1 MPTDAHP
8 TAPAGPAEQSRGFVS
23 IEKAIL
29 LDVCLGVPLGYI
41 WFRVPASDG
50 VKAPLAS
57 PDTCLF
63 RGDQLAFMKTQYEA
77 GDADIGRAVESLCAK
92 ADELL
97 ERAPFSVMN
106 KKGQPPSGDPHDYHS
121 LAKYWWPNPE
131 TADGLPFVRDD
142 GRVNPEC
149 YADTYDFSELEAFAE
164 AVLTVALAAFLTGDR
179 RYSEQAAH
187 FLRAWFVDEDTRQS
201 PNFQHA
207 QAVPGKK
214 DGRWQGIIEARRLI
228 YTTEAV
234 RLLEAVDGITTN
246 DVHDIQKWF
255 SELLQWMTESE
266 FGKAAAAR
274 NNNIAFWY
282 DLQRMVYA
290 DFCGKDDVAT
300 SIARD
305 VSIPRLQEQME
316 EDGSLP
322 AELERAYP
330 QDYVAFTVMAMALIS
345 RVGEKHGLQLWEPRE
360 ADGHGFRVAH
370 DWLLR
375 MTRSHHLLE
384 GLGEWNAPDGSG
396 QTESEAAEAPSGRGG
411 GQISQLM
418 DLGVRMRGLAHIA
431 ETRRRQLVAERNAAA
446 EKTDTLVG
454 ELREAHERE
463 RRGFQ
468 DQLDA
473 AKAARD
479 HYAEQAEAF
488 KQQLD
493 EARLEHER
501 ELRDQQDTHD
511 REKRYLQAQIDAAN
525 AMWQRSVEQQDEL
538 KRELDEARKE
548 RDQARKELKS
558 ARNRVEKASA
568 DSGDSQHEK
577 KLQYLQAQLD
587 TANAMWE
594 WYAARSGDAG
604 PSTGGSNAPSADKMA
619 SHTESRGA
627 ETGERQAGQKAE
639 KQDTRRDKRKVAK
652 PQKERHRER
661 ANHYED
667 MVRYAEKLEKQ
678 YAVLLASRSWRAS
691 GAARVLHRRLR
702 GMVGARVPQHNQWPS
717 RPAAMNLQYEHIGR
731 DKLSERITEADIQ
744 AIRRYALA
752 LEKKILALVNSTSW
766 KVMAPV
772 RVTGR
777 TYRRMILRRPVH
789 HTRLPKR
796 PKCF

>member
-1 MPTDAHP
+1 MSTDTHP
-8 TAPAGPAEQSRGFVS
+8 SGPAEQSRGFVS

-41 WFRVPASDG
+41 WFRVPASDETE
-50 VKAPLAS
+50 APLGS

-63 RGDQLAFMKTQYEA
+63 RGDQLAFMKAQYEA
-77 GDADIGRAVESLCAK
+77 GDADIGRAVACLSSK
-92 ADELL
+92 ADGLL
-97 ERAPFSVMN
+97 ERAPFSVIN
-106 KKGQPPSGDPHDYHS
+106 KKGQPASGNPHDYYS
-121 LAKYWWPNPE
+121 LAKYWWPNPKNPY
-131 TADGLPFVRDD
+131 GLPFVQED
-142 GRVNPEC
+142 GRVNPEA
-149 YADTYDFSELEAFAE
+149 YSDDYDFSELEAFTE
-164 AVLTVALAAFLTGDR
+164 AVLTLALAAFLTGDR
-179 RYSEQAAH
+179 RYSAQGAR
-187 FLRAWFVDEDTRQS
+187 FLRTWFVDEATRQN

-228 YTTEAV
+228 YATESA
-234 RLLEAVDGITTN
+234 RLLEAAGGITAN
-246 DVHDIQKWF
+246 DVHDIQQWF
-255 SELLQWMTESE
+255 SDLLQWMTDSE

-290 DFCGKDDVAT
+290 DFCGKDDLAT
-300 SIARD
+300 GIARD
-305 VSIPRLQEQME
+305 VSIPRLQEQMQE
-316 EDGSLP
+316 GGSLP
-322 AELERAYP
+322 AELERTYP

-360 ADGHGFRVAH
+360 ADGRGFRVAH

-384 GLGEWNAPDGSG
+384 GLGEWNPPNASG
-396 QTESEAAEAPSGRGG
+396 QTEPEAAEAASALGGR
-411 GQISQLM
+411 QISQLM

-431 ETRRRQLVAERNAAA
+431 ETRRRQLAAERKAAA
-446 EKTDTLVG
+446 EKTDALVD

-473 AKAARD
+473 ANAARD
-479 HYAEQAEAF
+479 CHAEQVAGLER
-488 KQQLD
+488 QLG
-493 EARLEHER
+493 EARQQHDQER
-501 ELRDQQDTHD
+501 RDLRKTHD

-538 KRELDEARKE
+538 KRELDEIREE
-548 RDQARKELKS
+548 RDQARKALKS
-558 ARNRVEKASA
+558 ARNRAEKTSA
-568 DSGDSQHEK
+568 DSGSSQHEK
-577 KLQYLQAQLD
+577 QLKYLQAQLD
-587 TANAMWE
+587 TANAMWG

-604 PSTGGSNAPSADKMA
+604 PSTDGSMASSGDQMA
-619 SHTESRGA
+619 SHTEGPGDI
-627 ETGERQAGQKAE
+627 TGTRQTGQKAA
-639 KQDTRRDKRKVAK
+639 KRGDKRKAASSQDK
-652 PQKERHRER
+652 RRRER
-661 ANHYED
+661 VNHYKD
-667 MVRYAEKLEKQ
+667 MARYAATLEKQ
-678 YAVLLASRSWRAS
+678 YAALLESRSWRTL

-702 GMVGARVPQHNQWPS
+702 GMVGARVPEHNQWPS
-717 RPAAMNLQYEHIGR
+717 RPEVMNLKSTRMSR
-731 DKLSERITEADIQ
+731 DELSGRITASDIQ
-744 AIRRYALA
+744 AIRHYALA

-777 TYRRMILRRPVH
+777 SYRRMILRRAVD